1 MYPFKTF
8 YSLKKPSEVVKKHFT
23 KLKIILIHAS
33 NIERYMCCSMEI
45 ENFIQAL
52 EYCSVGHS
60 NLPVLPNFLVIQ
72 ENEVIV
78 TKHITTLD

>member
-33 NIERYMCCSMEI
+33 NIERCMCCSMEI

-52 EYCSVGHS
+52 KYWSVG
-60 NLPVLPNFLVIQ
+60 NNGPVTVICQFYLTFLSFR
-72 ENEVIV
+72 
-78 TKHITTLD
+78 KMK